1 MKKAT
6 KIYIVVGSVVLSLG
20 AYVLYKR
27 NVIKKRVE
35 RYEGQGYTFE
45 GCQNGVMKGTKVE
58 SGVTKGV
65 DVSCKIFSSYN
76 PLPTWM
82 SK

>member
-1 MKKAT
+1 
-6 KIYIVVGSVVLSLG
+6 
-20 AYVLYKR
+20 
-27 NVIKKRVE
+27 
-35 RYEGQGYTFE
+35 
-45 GCQNGVMKGTKVE
+45 MKGTKKE
-58 SGVTKGV
+58 FGVTKGV